1 MRSIKTLT
9 IRCKPGKMLKLSSW
23 KLKCKMDLSER
34 ACIGGSSPPMR
45 RLLSM
50 SSQSLSSH
58 PLWCKGGLIIAN
70 KNTQSLSQRPLFTR
84 IARQTSTYRGSTTS
98 RSSMISYFSF
108 TIHDVAGRTVRKEE
122 KKRKTKKTKKK
133 KRSTWF
139 DRLAFLL
146 PQNLLSTNQIEIQSF
161 PRNPATPTS
170 TCYSYTTVMDTPEC
184 QDIQ

>member
-1 MRSIKTLT
+1 
-9 IRCKPGKMLKLSSW
+9 
-23 KLKCKMDLSER
+23 MDLSEQ

-70 KNTQSLSQRPLFTR
+70 KNTQALSQRPLFTR

-122 KKRKTKKTKKK
+122 KKERKKGEKKNAQL
-133 KRSTWF
+133 
-139 DRLAFLL
+139 DLIA
-146 PQNLLSTNQIEIQSF
+146 LLSCSRKICCQQIKMRSNHSPEISPLPPKHF
-161 PRNPATPTS
+161 
-170 TCYSYTTVMDTPEC
+170 TVT
-184 QDIQ
+184 

>member
-108 TIHDVAGRTVRKEE
+108 TIHDVAGRTVRE
-122 KKRKTKKTKKK
+122 KKTT

-146 PQNLLSTNQIEIQSF
+146 FPQKKKLSTNQIEIQSLT
-161 PRNPATPTS
+161 RNLCHS
-170 TCYSYTTVMDTPEC
+170 HRNMLQLHSKMSRHRE
-184 QDIQ
+184 IS